1 MRVSSKLK
9 KRSLD
14 KVQAI
19 AKDMER
25 ILENSTLEEA
35 TPDLRALIDRMLE
48 KDEFLAMYER
58 DGFCLIHSNR
68 LREGIYFNNPTEL
81 KAAQTLEPITQLYTR
96 NTGEILLDAAAPIRM
111 NGKPAYAVR
120 LGVIIPA
127 PSYKWKILLS
137 FLVPAAFSFLG
148 IWTSSSFVARIVFTA
163 AVLLVAVLM
172 SQLLFRSFHENWRDW
187 VSITKSISSG
197 RLKGRAQTKRRDEL
211 GQVAFEINK
220 MAIGMH
226 NILTELR
233 NASASTQQI
242 SEKQGDMVRDLL
254 AASQQLSASLQQISG
269 GSAEQSQLVKD
280 TEQALKEINHKIR
293 LAGSEL
299 EAASKQ
305 SREAENSAMS
315 GMDKTN
321 TLLAQMQRIQQ
332 ASLTAESS
340 MQELERQAAGIEQM
354 ILGIREIAEQTNLLA
369 LNAAIEA
376 ARAGEEGRGFA
387 VVADEVRKLAS
398 RSDEV
403 ASQVMQLAGEISQK
417 SQYSANI
424 VKEEREEVDQGL
436 GLVREMQVLIENLTE
451 KSSTTAAQT
460 NHVSAVMSEI
470 LQGVDFIETRIEKVR
485 EISESFT
492 SSAEEVA
499 ATGEMQYNA
508 TEQLADQTTHLREV
522 SDKISQISGRFEL

>member
-1 MRVSSKLK
+1 MRVSSELK
-9 KRSLD
+9 KRSLA
-14 KVQAI
+14 KVQVA

-25 ILENSTLEEA
+25 LLANRVLEEA
-35 TPDLRALIDRMLE
+35 TSDLRGLIDRMLE
-48 KDEFLAMYER
+48 KDEFLALYER

-81 KAAQTLEPITQLYTR
+81 KAAQTLEPMTQLYTR
-96 NTGEILLDAAAPIRM
+96 NTGEILLDAAAPVRI

-120 LGVIIPA
+120 LGVIIPST
-127 PSYKWKILLS
+127 SYKWKILLM
-137 FLVPAAFSFLG
+137 FLAPVTFALAG
-148 IWTSSSFVARIVFTA
+148 IWTSSSFAARMAFTA
-163 AVLLVAVLM
+163 ATLLVAVVM
-172 SQLLFRSFHENWRDW
+172 SQLLFRTFHQNWRDW
-187 VSITKSISSG
+187 VSVTKSISSG

-233 NASASTQQI
+233 NASSSTKRI

-269 GSAEQSQLVKD
+269 GSAEQTQLVRE
-280 TEQALKEINHKIR
+280 TEQTLKEINSKIR
-293 LAGSEL
+293 RAGSEL
-299 EAASKQ
+299 EATSKLSQ
-305 SREAENSAMS
+305 EAENSAVT
-315 GMDKTN
+315 GMEKTN
-321 TLLAQMQRIQQ
+321 TLLAQMQRIQH

-354 ILGIREIAEQTNLLA
+354 IRGIREIAEQTNLLA

-376 ARAGEEGRGFA
+376 ARAGEEGKGFA

-403 ASQVMQLAGEISQK
+403 ASQVMQLAGNISQK
-417 SQYSANI
+417 SQHSANI
-424 VKEEREEVDQGL
+424 IKEEREEVDQGL
-436 GLVREMQVLIENLTE
+436 GLVRELQALIQILTE

-460 NHVSAVMSEI
+460 IRISTVMAEV
-470 LQGVDFIETRIEKVR
+470 LQGVDYIETRIEKVR

-508 TEQLADQTTHLREV
+508 TEQLVDQTTRLREV
-522 SDKISQISGRFEL
+522 SDKINQISNRFEL